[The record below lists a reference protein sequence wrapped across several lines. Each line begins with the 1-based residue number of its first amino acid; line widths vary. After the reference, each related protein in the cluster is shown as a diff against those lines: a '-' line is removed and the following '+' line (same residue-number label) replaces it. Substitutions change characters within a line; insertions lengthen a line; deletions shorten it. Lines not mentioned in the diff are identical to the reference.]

1 MRGQSPLCR
10 TRIPRGWGANL
21 FRSLESPKR
30 PINSH
35 LEYAEWNCWESSTCP
50 ISFSFC
56 ASMFQFHLCCDPQL
70 PFSIYPTLL
79 TSANGEN
86 LVSSRFLAG
95 GMTLVVAGL
104 VGDSTRLWAQGPD
117 HCDVFQKKGNSSWTG
132 PGHGWDAPSPATSW
146 SRGRNWL
153 WKTNRRC
160 ERFGN
165 RGSRIPQ
172 ILGREEGPRSF
183 PTSLVPAVP
192 GQEISQVTPATPAS
206 QVRTEVRT
214 PAQTPGAR
222 DESSG
227 AVAVQHEAVVPVVTE
242 VIATDSKMIENGGSA
257 DLPRALDVPGQ
268 RQPVPMPM
276 MTPGTQSGASP
287 PQQPL
292 FDDQQLRRF
301 QELFQQAPWLY
312 PGGPVAFHQPAIQP
326 PISRPLFLEQ
336 DERRMQ
342 ETVGMGSQYVYPYG
356 PAVGVRENLELKKG
370 IEEVLEENRKLREKV
385 ERLEKAQLSQS
396 EEDPKFSTPTGDN
409 PKEAETPNQEADRPP
424 KGSQSYHR
432 SQQEAETPYQE
443 ADRPPK
449 GRQHVRQVS
458 KEAETPYQE
467 AERPPKPESRQNS
480 KPEEYKEANR
490 PPKNGSDEEPTTVK
504 VMLKLMEGMQAI
516 QRQMLEHRDEETG
529 TESVRQA
536 PALPALSE
544 WSATT
549 GPIDLNDW
557 MALIEPMMCDLSNSS
572 AQWWQQLVMEA
583 NLWYQRHLQLP
594 PLDRVAH
601 VPAPSTE
608 LAKPK
613 WARLERRAST
623 LLLMAVPEGQREEL
637 ISAKRLSAMAII
649 CQLLVTYQPGGLAEK
664 ELILRSLE
672 LPPES
677 SNLVEAVQSLRRWA
691 RWRRRAA
698 DLQISEP
705 DPFLLLKGL
714 NRIIRKPL
722 ENNRGLSFRISLA
735 RSTLQVDSTPTS
747 TSVTSFALHLVAEF
761 EQVVHQETSNAS
773 KKRVEPEKANWRS

>member
-1 MRGQSPLCR
+1 
-10 TRIPRGWGANL
+10 
-21 FRSLESPKR
+21 
-30 PINSH
+30 
-35 LEYAEWNCWESSTCP
+35 
-50 ISFSFC
+50 
-56 ASMFQFHLCCDPQL
+56 
-70 PFSIYPTLL
+70 
-79 TSANGEN
+79 
-86 LVSSRFLAG
+86 
-95 GMTLVVAGL
+95 
-104 VGDSTRLWAQGPD
+104 
-117 HCDVFQKKGNSSWTG
+117 
-132 PGHGWDAPSPATSW
+132 
-146 SRGRNWL
+146 
-153 WKTNRRC
+153 
-160 ERFGN
+160 
-165 RGSRIPQ
+165 
-172 ILGREEGPRSF
+172 
-183 PTSLVPAVP
+183 
-192 GQEISQVTPATPAS
+192 
-206 QVRTEVRT
+206 
-214 PAQTPGAR
+214 
-222 DESSG
+222 
-227 AVAVQHEAVVPVVTE
+227 
-242 VIATDSKMIENGGSA
+242 
-257 DLPRALDVPGQ
+257 
-268 RQPVPMPM
+268 
-276 MTPGTQSGASP
+276 
-287 PQQPL
+287 
-292 FDDQQLRRF
+292 
-301 QELFQQAPWLY
+301 
-312 PGGPVAFHQPAIQP
+312 
-326 PISRPLFLEQ
+326 
-336 DERRMQ
+336 
-342 ETVGMGSQYVYPYG
+342 
-356 PAVGVRENLELKKG
+356 LELKKG

-385 ERLEKAQLSQS
+385 ERLEKAQLPQS

-443 ADRPPK
+443 VDRPPK

-583 NLWYQRHLQLP
+583 HLWYQRHLQLP

-773 KKRVEPEKANWRS
+773 KKRVEPEKAN